1 VSGNEE
7 ASVPESACGD
17 GTVRFAI
24 FSKENGRDSVAVE
37 RRTETSALLAV
48 SLPFLFHNLCFLF
61 FFYGLRLR
69 VRWWVSWWAQQ
80 KFFFFS
86 SAPVD
91 T

>member
-61 FFYGLRLR
+61 FFFMASGFVCDGGCLGGHNK
-69 VRWWVSWWAQQ
+69 SS
-80 KFFFFS
+80 FFFRLHL
-86 SAPVD
+86 
-91 T
+91 